1 MSFSRS
7 VQIRRVNMETCD
19 IFSKLERDPEL
30 MEWVETNASVCGVS
44 VEEFVYSV
52 LCSALSATEDGQK
65 RVSGMA
71 FFHYWQIGS

>member
-1 MSFSRS
+1 
-7 VQIRRVNMETCD
+7 METCD

-52 LCSALSATEDGQK
+52 LCSALSATKMVKK
-65 RVSGMA
+65 RSRGWP
-71 FFHYWQIGS
+71 FSIIGK

>member
-1 MSFSRS
+1 
-7 VQIRRVNMETCD
+7 METCD

-52 LCSALSATEDGQK
+52 LCSALSATKMVKKGS
-65 RVSGMA
+65 RGWPFSI
-71 FFHYWQIGS
+71 IGK

>member
-52 LCSALSATEDGQK
+52 LCSALSATKMVKKGS
-65 RVSGMA
+65 RGWPFSI
-71 FFHYWQIGS
+71 IGK

>member
-1 MSFSRS
+1 MK
-7 VQIRRVNMETCD
+7 TCD

-52 LCSALSATEDGQK
+52 LCSALSATKMVKKGS
-65 RVSGMA
+65 RGWPFSI
-71 FFHYWQIGS
+71 IGK

>member
-1 MSFSRS
+1 
-7 VQIRRVNMETCD
+7 METCD

-52 LCSALSATEDGQK
+52 LCSALSSTKMVKK
-65 RVSGMA
+65 RG
-71 FFHYWQIGS
+71 I

>member
-7 VQIRRVNMETCD
+7 VQIRRINMETCD

-52 LCSALSATEDGQK
+52 LCSALSATKMVKKGS
-65 RVSGMA
+65 RGWPFSI
-71 FFHYWQIGS
+71 IGK